1 MKFNKEK
8 AEHEYITTNISYR
21 ELAKKHEV
29 SRQTIESLGK
39 KEEWT
44 KKRKDYRA
52 RLSQNLVEKS
62 MEEDVDKL
70 SNLKTMTDTVIE
82 VAKKRVQEYI
92 ENEDMKLDAQEI
104 KQYASAIKDLVAI
117 QRDLHGIVN
126 EEKNK
131 RQIIVELQGEMDKWS
146 Q

>member
-1 MKFNKEK
+1 MKFNAKK
-8 AEHEYITTNISYR
+8 AEHEYVTTTISYR

-29 SRQTIESLGK
+29 SRQTMANLGK
-39 KEEWT
+39 KENWAQ
-44 KKRKDYRA
+44 KRKDY
-52 RLSQNLVEKS
+52 LTQLGQSLYEKS